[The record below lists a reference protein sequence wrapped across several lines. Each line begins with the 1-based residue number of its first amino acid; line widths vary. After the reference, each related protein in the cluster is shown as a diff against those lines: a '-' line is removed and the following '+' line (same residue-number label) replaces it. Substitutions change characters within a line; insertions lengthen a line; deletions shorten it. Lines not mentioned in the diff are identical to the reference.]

1 MTDPAPAGAD
11 SEPRDGPPRILL
23 IGALVVAVAAI
34 IAVLVIA
41 AHRQTP
47 EQPVAIAAVPAPQAA
62 DPACHTLLDALPQR
76 LGDYE
81 RASAVDPVPP
91 GAAAW
96 RAKSAGDAVILRCG
110 LDRPAEFVVGSPIQM
125 VDEVAWF
132 KISDLGNSDGGQ
144 ERSDPGLGSGART
157 TWVAVDRPV
166 YVALTLPQNSGPT
179 PIQELSKLVSR
190 SMPATPIRPAQA
202 G

>member
-96 RAKSAGDAVILRCG
+96 RAKSGGDAVILRCG

-125 VDEVAWF
+125 VDDVAWF
-132 KISDLGNSDGGQ
+132 KISD
-144 ERSDPGLGSGART
+144 PGLGSDGRT
-157 TWVAVDRPV
+157 TWVAVDRSV

-190 SMPATPIRPAQA
+190 SMPATPIRPAPA